1 MDYPGIK
8 YLNPEA
14 CTGCRMCEMICSL
27 IHGQDGI
34 NPRRSRIKIT
44 EKKEKGIFLPK
55 VCQLC
60 KEPACMR
67 ACPESA
73 LFRDPSTGVI
83 LIDEK
88 KCNGC
93 RSCVEACTYD
103 AIFFLPGDEIPSSCD
118 LCGGAPECT
127 KYCLQEAIVFR
138 KNIKHK

>member
-27 IHGQDGI
+27 IHGQNGI

-44 EKKEKGIFLPK
+44 EKKEKGIFLPQ

-60 KEPACMR
+60 KEPECMR

-73 LFRDPSTGVI
+73 LFRDPEHRCDTDWMKKNAMDVGHALKHVHTMRSFFFPVMKYLPHVI
-83 LIDEK
+83 FAEVNLSVQNIA
-88 KCNGC
+88 
-93 RSCVEACTYD
+93 S
-103 AIFFLPGDEIPSSCD
+103 
-118 LCGGAPECT
+118 
-127 KYCLQEAIVFR
+127 R
-138 KNIKHK
+138 KL